1 MSNHLIL
8 YCIKDYKMVLKY
20 MMIIAA
26 SDDMGSLFFFP
37 LLYMQEKEDYNS
49 LAKLVT
55 FLEIVVIKLLAFYQT
70 LIYLILI

>member
-20 MMIIAA
+20 MMISAA

-55 FLEIVVIKLLAFYQT
+55 FLEIVVIKLLALYQT

>member
-1 MSNHLIL
+1 MSNHLIF